1 MESLEKFDEFDKKI
15 LDSVNKLNSAFKESE
30 KLINENNYT
39 SEVKE
44 NLTLKLYYLKNHSSE
59 YYSKINESFYDYKNY
74 IKDSISE
81 IDTFLNQCA
90 NITLTTFTKKYKEIL
105 DKVKPLN
112 SMKKDKIDLFEDE
125 KDVKIQNYQITINT
139 KIENILQ
146 EAEFN
151 YNYHYDQNYISGI
164 KFPNINTNLINLMR
178 PKKATFNIIKDITDC
193 AQEIETI
200 EINFN
205 NVNYSVSLEFNPDSQ
220 DVISKIIGLF
230 DDYEYTFERYNTS
243 DTTEVI
249 CTGNNYHTIQIC
261 YPGICTNAKDHVLV
275 PLHKETVKKRSFN
288 KTVNIPE

>member
-1 MESLEKFDEFDKKI
+1 M
-15 LDSVNKLNSAFKESE
+15 
-30 KLINENNYT
+30 
-39 SEVKE
+39 
-44 NLTLKLYYLKNHSSE
+44 
-59 YYSKINESFYDYKNY
+59 
-74 IKDSISE
+74 
-81 IDTFLNQCA
+81 NQCA

-112 SMKKDKIDLFEDE
+112 TMKKDKIDLFEDE

-230 DDYEYTFERYNTS
+230 DDYEYTVERYNTS